1 MRQMMA
7 IGTAKLAAAASR
19 YLRLGGG
26 TAVPGI
32 VAERIDPSL
41 VRALASQLG
50 AGVLITGTNGKTTTA
65 RLLASA
71 AGASG
76 LKPVA
81 NRSGSNLMR
90 GIGAALVQTANLSG
104 RVQDGESRLGLFEVD
119 EATLPA
125 AVANLR
131 PDAILF
137 TNLFRDQLD
146 RYGEVS
152 RLAEIWRTLVSRL
165 DERTAV
171 LLNADDPSVAGLAD
185 SARGS
190 VVFFGLASSKVG
202 SVQSLEH
209 AADARWCPSCRAE
222 LCYGSVSYGHLG
234 EWRCSAC
241 KRERP
246 NPQVEA
252 TRIEDVQGGMRISV
266 SLPEGKFELELP
278 LRGLYNAYN
287 ALAAVALSRELRLGT
302 PSVQGGFATFTA
314 AFGRQERLVFDG
326 REVQVVLA
334 KNPVGFNEVLRTITE
349 SQQEL
354 DIAFFLN
361 DRIADGRD
369 VSWIWDVDFEMLV
382 GRVRSLVVSGTRGEE
397 MALRLKYADVAWDP
411 PVVGNTEDALRR
423 AIRATPIGRC
433 LYVVPTYTAMLEV
446 RRALARWTGQR
457 GFWED

>member
-7 IGTAKLAAAASR
+7 IGAAKLASAASR

-26 TAVPGI
+26 TAVPGL

-41 VRALASQLG
+41 VRALASELG
-50 AGVLITGTNGKTTTA
+50 GSVLITGTNGKTTTA

-71 AGASG
+71 AEARG

-119 EATLPA
+119 EATLPV

-146 RYGEVS
+146 RYGEIS
-152 RLAEIWRTLVSRL
+152 RLAEIWRKLVSKL
-165 DERTAV
+165 DERTV
-171 LLNADDPSVAGLAD
+171 LLLNADDPSVAGLAD
-185 SARGS
+185 GAKGS
-190 VVFFGLASSKVG
+190 VVFFGLASELG
-202 SVQSLEH
+202 SVQSLDH
-209 AADARWCPSCRAE
+209 VADARWCPSCRAE
-222 LCYGSVSYGHLG
+222 LCYESVSYGHLG
-234 EWRCSAC
+234 GWRCSAC

-252 TRIEDVQGGMRISV
+252 TRIEEIRGGMRVSV

-287 ALAAVALSRELRLGT
+287 ALAAAALSRELRLGL
-302 PSVQGGFATFTA
+302 PAVQGGFASFTA

-326 REVQVVLA
+326 REVQVMLA

-369 VSWIWDVDFEMLV
+369 VSWIWDVDFEILV
-382 GRVRSLVVSGTRGEE
+382 GRIRSLVVSGTRGEE

-411 PVVGNTEDALRR
+411 PVVSGTEDALRR
-423 AIRATPIGRC
+423 AIRATPIGGC
-433 LYVVPTYTAMLEV
+433 LYLVPTYTAMLEV
-446 RRALARWTGQR
+446 RHVLARWTGQKR
-457 GFWED
+457 FWED

>member
-1 MRQMMA
+1 MRQVMA

-32 VAERIDPSL
+32 VAERIDPGL
-41 VRALASQLG
+41 VRALTSQLG

-71 AGASG
+71 AEASG

-165 DERTAV
+165 DERTAL

-234 EWRCSAC
+234 GWRCSAC

-266 SLPEGKFELELP
+266 SLPEGEFELELP

-287 ALAAVALSRELRLGT
+287 ALAAVTLSRELRLGP

-397 MALRLKYADVAWDP
+397 MALRLKYADIARDP
-411 PVVGNTEDALRR
+411 HVVGGTKDALRR
-423 AIRATPIGRC
+423 AIQATPIGGC

-446 RRALARWTGQR
+446 RDVLVRWTGQKR
-457 GFWED
+457 FWED